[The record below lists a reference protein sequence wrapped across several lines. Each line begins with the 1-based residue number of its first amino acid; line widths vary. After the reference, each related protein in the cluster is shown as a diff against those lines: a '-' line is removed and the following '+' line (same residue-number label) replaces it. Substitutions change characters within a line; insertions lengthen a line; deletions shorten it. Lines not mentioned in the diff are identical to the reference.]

1 MKLDKVAEVEINAD
15 LKKYNTYRIGGIAK
29 RVIHPYS
36 LENVKGILEAI
47 KDANEKYFILGNGSN
62 VILPDEDYDGNII
75 MFDLLNKI
83 EVDKE
88 INEACVEAGVKLGV
102 LNETLLKDEYINFYW
117 ANSIPGTLGGAIVGN
132 AGAYN
137 HEIFEYLIS
146 VTVLDKDYNLIE
158 LKKEDI
164 EYGYRHT
171 NLNKYIVLQ
180 AKFNVEKGDVLE
192 TRELIKEQA
201 LKRMKSQPLNMP
213 NAGSVFKNPEG
224 DSAGRLIDSLGLKGY
239 NIGGARVSDVHA
251 NFIVNDGDATSKD
264 IKDLIKYVQKE
275 VYDNYK
281 IELEL
286 EQKIVRWN

>member
-102 LNETLLKDEYINFYW
+102 LNETLLKDEYISFYW

-137 HEIFEYLIS
+137 HEIFE
-146 VTVLDKDYNLIE
+146 
-158 LKKEDI
+158 
-164 EYGYRHT
+164 
-171 NLNKYIVLQ
+171 
-180 AKFNVEKGDVLE
+180 
-192 TRELIKEQA
+192 
-201 LKRMKSQPLNMP
+201 
-213 NAGSVFKNPEG
+213 
-224 DSAGRLIDSLGLKGY
+224 
-239 NIGGARVSDVHA
+239 
-251 NFIVNDGDATSKD
+251 
-264 IKDLIKYVQKE
+264 
-275 VYDNYK
+275 
-281 IELEL
+281 
-286 EQKIVRWN
+286 

>member
-15 LKKYNTYRIGGIAK
+15 LKKYNTYRIGGMAK

-102 LNETLLKDEYINFYW
+102 LNETLLKDEYISFYW

>member
-102 LNETLLKDEYINFYW
+102 LNETLLKDEYISFYW

>member
-102 LNETLLKDEYINFYW
+102 LNETLLKDEYISFYW

-264 IKDLIKYVQKE
+264 IKGLIKYVQKE

>member
-83 EVDKE
+83 EVDRK

-102 LNETLLKDEYINFYW
+102 LNETLLKDEYISFYW

-180 AKFNVEKGDVLE
+180 AKFNVKKGDVLE